1 METEKLRPVTVRME
15 QFRQELNQAV
25 EHSELPAYLL
35 EILMGQ
41 YLEGVSR
48 VAQREYAQDKEE
60 WEKQQSKRVQPEKN
74 RGGKVYHG

>member
-15 QFRQELNQAV
+15 QFRQDLNHAV
-25 EHSELPAYLL
+25 ENSELPAYLL

-41 YLEGVSR
+41 YLEGISR

-60 WEKQQSKRVQPEKN
+60 WEAAQTQRVQPEEN
-74 RGGKVYHG
+74 REGNVCHG

>member
-15 QFRQELNQAV
+15 QFRQDLNHAV
-25 EHSELPAYLL
+25 ENSELPAYLL

-41 YLEGVSR
+41 YLEGISR

-60 WEKQQSKRVQPEKN
+60 WEAAQTQRAQPEKPKDSKE
-74 RGGKVYHG
+74 RG